1 MTDRHEPLEP
11 QESPGL
17 LLWRVTLRWK
27 REIVAA
33 LAPLELTHAQ
43 FVLLASSWWLGSHG
57 DQPPT
62 QRAVAEQAGT
72 DPMMTSQVLRA
83 LEARGLLTRE
93 PDPNDAR
100 SRRVVVTAAGAELAP
115 RAIAVVEAV
124 DNQFFAGVQTD
135 VLLRTLHQLDAPR

>member
-1 MTDRHEPLEP
+1 MTDHEPLQP

-27 REIVAA
+27 REISAA
-33 LAPLELTHAQ
+33 LASLELTHAQ

-57 DQPPT
+57 DGLPT
-62 QRAVAEQAGT
+62 QRQVADQAGT

-93 PDPNDAR
+93 PDPNDGR
-100 SRRVVVTAAGAELAP
+100 SRRIAVTTQGAALAP
-115 RAIAVVEAV
+115 EAIAVVEQV
-124 DNQFFAGVQTD
+124 DASFFAGVPTRE
-135 VLLRTLHQLDAPR
+135 LLATLHRLDAAD